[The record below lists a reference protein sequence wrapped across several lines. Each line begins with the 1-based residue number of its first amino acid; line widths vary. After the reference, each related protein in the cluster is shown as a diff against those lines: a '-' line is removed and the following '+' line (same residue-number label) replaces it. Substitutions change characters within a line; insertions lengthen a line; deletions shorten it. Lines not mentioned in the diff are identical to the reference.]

1 MLRRNA
7 IVAAALDE
15 FAEKGFAA
23 ARMEDIARRAGVA
36 KGTIYLNFNDKE
48 ALFEAIVNQEMRP
61 NVEALASKV
70 AAGGSLRDFI
80 HETLLPLVGDLARTR
95 RGVVV
100 RLLLSEAGR
109 FPKLAEVYYQL
120 VIGPALDSIRTLLQA
135 KDRGELKAM
144 MLLQF
149 PQLLVAPI
157 PMAVI
162 WTGLFERFEHL
173 DVERMAHAYFDFL
186 LGEKPA
192 RRASSRK
199 VRKAR
204 DE

>member
-1 MLRRNA
+1 
-7 IVAAALDE
+7 
-15 FAEKGFAA
+15 
-23 ARMEDIARRAGVA
+23 
-36 KGTIYLNFNDKE
+36 
-48 ALFEAIVNQEMRP
+48 
-61 NVEALASKV
+61 
-70 AAGGSLRDFI
+70 
-80 HETLLPLVGDLARTR
+80 
-95 RGVVV
+95 VV

-120 VIGPALDSIRTLLQA
+120 VIWPALDSIRTLLQA